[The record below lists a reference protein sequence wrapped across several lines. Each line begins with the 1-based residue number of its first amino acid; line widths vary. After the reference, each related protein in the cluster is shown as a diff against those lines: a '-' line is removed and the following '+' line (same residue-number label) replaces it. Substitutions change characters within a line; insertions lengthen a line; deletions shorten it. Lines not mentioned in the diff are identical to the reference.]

1 MNNELKNTDI
11 IEYIISEESKGL
23 RADQAIAQENNQ
35 YSRSLIQKW
44 IKKGN
49 ILVNDK
55 IIRSKDILSVNDKI
69 TISPEDNINSDYIKP
84 ENIKIDIIYEDEDI
98 IIVNKHSNI
107 VCHPAAGNSNST
119 LANGLVYLFPE
130 LSNLP
135 RSGLIHRLDKD
146 TTGLLIVSRNIKSYT
161 NMTKNMQERKI
172 TRHYIAYSHGLLMK
186 NDTINQPISRHKT
199 DRKKMAVN
207 ASGKDAITDYEV
219 IKNYKLFT
227 KLRLKLHTGRT
238 HQIRVHMQYEG
249 YPLIGDQTYGISMN
263 KQKNIND
270 LVKKFP
276 RQALHAETLEF
287 KQPITKKI
295 LKIKSD
301 LPEDLIN
308 LEKTLDNYEE

>member
-84 ENIKIDIIYEDEDI
+84 ENIKLDIVYEDADI

-107 VCHPAAGNSNST
+107 VAHPAAGNSNLT
-119 LANGLVYLFPE
+119 LANGLVYIYPE

-161 NMTKNMQERKI
+161 KMIKNMQERKI
-172 TRHYIAYSHGLLMK
+172 TRCYIGYSHGLLMK
-186 NDTINQPISRHKT
+186 NNTINQPISRHKT

-207 ASGKDAITDYEV
+207 VSGKDAITNYEV

-249 YPLIGDQTYGISMN
+249 YPIIGDQTYGVNIN
-263 KQKNIND
+263 KQKDIDD

-287 KQPITKKI
+287 KQPSTNKI
-295 LKIKSD
+295 LEIKSN

-308 LEKTLDNYEE
+308 LEKILDNHE